1 MRNAMK
7 ILLIVIESLSL
18 PAGGIYAR
26 KKGTGEGVVESE
38 LTHKAMLEI

>member
-26 KKGTGEGVVESE
+26 KKGTGVVESE